1 MTADA
6 APRATSLAGSPE
18 ARRGHRWRSPL
29 RFERRLNQ
37 PRWLTWV
44 VPIGSL
50 VAALILGGVV
60 LLLTGRNPFST
71 YARIFDRGFGSQSSW
86 SSSLVS
92 ATPLAFTG
100 LCAAVAFRMG
110 VINIGGE
117 GQLFAGA
124 IGASWA
130 GIAFGNQPVW
140 VVFVAMIVAG
150 ALCGM
155 VVAMIAGVLRARF
168 GANEIIVTL
177 MLNYVAAILLNHLI
191 FNSTSYWRDPQ
202 SFGFPAGKPI
212 GRNARWDVVT
222 IADTAVPRGFLLA
235 VLVAVV
241 VWVLYRSTRF
251 GFEVSVIADSPST
264 ARYAGIRTTRKIVA
278 VMALSGALAGLGGAS
293 DVGDFRRLL
302 DAKGLQ
308 LAGYGY
314 TGIVVAALARWNP
327 LATVV
332 VAMLMGGLTTAGYAL
347 QGPDF
352 PSGLVGALQ
361 GLILFTAVAGE
372 VLTRYRVR
380 RARQRAVSPGAAA
393 AAAGAGA

>member
-1 MTADA
+1 MTDT
-6 APRATSLAGSPE
+6 PVPSRRRA
-18 ARRGHRWRSPL
+18 RFPL
-29 RFERRLNQ
+29 RFERRLQQ
-37 PRWLTWV
+37 PKWLTWA

-50 VAALILGGVV
+50 LAALVLGAIL
-60 LLLTGRNPFST
+60 LLLTGRNPLTTFS
-71 YARIFDRGFGSQSSW
+71 RIFERGYGSQSAW
-86 SSSLVS
+86 SSSLKS

-100 LCAAVAFRMG
+100 LCAAAAFRMG
-110 VINIGGE
+110 VVNIGGE

-124 IGASWA
+124 IGAAWA
-130 GIAFGNQPVW
+130 GIAFGSQPVW
-140 VVFVAMIVAG
+140 VVFVAMLVSG
-150 ALCGM
+150 AACG
-155 VVAMIAGVLRARF
+155 AFFALIAGVLRARF

-177 MLNYVAAILLNHLI
+177 MLNYVAGILLDYLI
-191 FNSTSYWRDPQ
+191 FNSTSYWRDAQ
-202 SFGFPAGKPI
+202 SFGFPAGRPV
-212 GRNARWDVVT
+212 GRNARWDTVT
-222 IADTAVPRGFLLA
+222 IGSTDVPRGFLLA
-235 VLVAVV
+235 ALVAVV
-241 VWVLYRSTRF
+241 LWVLYRRTRF

-264 ARYAGIRTTRKIVA
+264 AKYAGIRTTRKIVA

-293 DVGDFRRLL
+293 DVGDFRHLL

-314 TGIVVAALARWNP
+314 TGIVVAALARLNP

-332 VAMLMGGLTTAGYAL
+332 VAMLMGGLTNAGYAL

-380 RARQRAVSPGAAA
+380 RVRRLAPTGTSSAVATA
-393 AAAGAGA
+393 